1 MAATRGSAPKQWNL
15 SEEESLNSFNAWK
28 DNLLYILSLNADFT
42 PFLAQNATWA
52 TDATA
57 NRGYADDGDD
67 VVVAANRLTAVQKAG
82 RLRLMLGQI
91 ANFATIISRNQI
103 ILHSTSLASI
113 WSNLREHYGFQ
124 CTGSR
129 FLTLAAIKLNPAE
142 RPEHLYQ
149 RLVTFF
155 DDNLITTDGLLHH
168 GQHVNADE
176 VVTPTLQNTIVL
188 LWLERIHSGLPG
200 LVQQK
205 YGAEL
210 RNKSLASL
218 KSEISLALQSLL
230 NELEQGE
237 DSRIM
242 RAQATRYNSNN
253 RFSANFN
260 NRSQQQ
266 QSRKNCVLCEAAR
279 RPGAGTHY
287 LSQCNYLPEAEK
299 KRLSKI
305 RYVEVDEEEDGEL
318 GIEHV
323 DTEECSALIDAPP
336 ASITRRVQTRKSPIL
351 NCMYKHF
358 PVRLCLDTGAESNL
372 VSKRYATQT
381 AMVIHPSR
389 QGAVQADEKTP
400 LEVVGEVK
408 IKIVC
413 GSHVFH
419 LEALVTKIDI
429 GDVIAGEPFLEDNDV
444 AIRPAR
450 KQIIIKGRDIIPY
463 QAEF

>member
-1 MAATRGSAPKQWNL
+1 MAAPHHNKGSCQVSFPGVEYFPRKSGTSGYTDGRG
-15 SEEESLNSFNAWK
+15 
-28 DNLLYILSLNADFT
+28 
-42 PFLAQNATWA
+42 
-52 TDATA
+52 
-57 NRGYADDGDD
+57 
-67 VVVAANRLTAVQKAG
+67 V
-82 RLRLMLGQI
+82 
-91 ANFATIISRNQI
+91 IIYR
-103 ILHSTSLASI
+103 LHSISLTSI
-113 WSNLREHYGFQ
+113 WSKIREHYGFQ

-129 FLTLAAIKLNPAE
+129 FLTLASIKLNPAE
-142 RPEHLYQ
+142 RPEDLYQ

-210 RNKSLASL
+210 RHRSLASL

-230 NELEQGE
+230 NELDQGE

-242 RAQATRYNSNN
+242 RAQVTRYNNNN
-253 RFSANFN
+253 RFPATFN

-279 RPGAGTHY
+279 RPGANTHY

-299 KRLSKI
+299 KRLSSRI
-305 RYVEVDEEEDGEL
+305 RYVEVDEEEGGEL
-318 GIEHV
+318 DLEHV
-323 DTEECSALIDAPP
+323 DTEECTALIDAPP

-372 VSKRYATQT
+372 VSKRYAALT
-381 AMVIHPSR
+381 AMIIQPSR

-413 GSHVFH
+413 GSHVFN
-419 LEALVTKIDI
+419 LEALVTKTDI

>member
-1 MAATRGSAPKQWNL
+1 MAAARGSAPKQWNL
-15 SEEESLNSFNAWK
+15 SKEESLNSFNAWK
-28 DNLLYILSLNADFT
+28 DNLLYILSLNNDFT
-42 PFLAQNATWA
+42 PFLADNATWE

-57 NRGYADDGDD
+57 NRGFADD
-67 VVVAANRLTAVQKAG
+67 AADAQNRLTAVQKAG

-103 ILHSTSLASI
+103 MLHSTSLASI
-113 WSNLREHYGFQ
+113 WSKIREHYGFQ

-129 FLTLAAIKLNPAE
+129 FLTLASIKLNPAE
-142 RPEHLYQ
+142 RPEDLYQ

-168 GQHVNADE
+168 GQHVNANE

-188 LWLERIHSGLPG
+188 LWLQRIHSGLPG

-230 NELEQGE
+230 NELDQGE
-237 DSRIM
+237 DSRIL
-242 RAQATRYNSNN
+242 RAQVTRNNNN
-253 RFSANFN
+253 RFPATFN

-266 QSRKNCVLCEAAR
+266 QQGRKMCVLCEAAR
-279 RPGAGTHY
+279 RPGANTHY

-299 KRLSKI
+299 RRLSRI
-305 RYVEVDEEEDGEL
+305 RYVEVDEEEDGDL
-318 GIEHV
+318 NHEHV
-323 DTEECSALIDAPP
+323 DTEECTALIDAPP

-372 VSKRYATQT
+372 VNNSHCYDNSSISA
-381 AMVIHPSR
+381 
-389 QGAVQADEKTP
+389 
-400 LEVVGEVK
+400 
-408 IKIVC
+408 
-413 GSHVFH
+413 GSSSS
-419 LEALVTKIDI
+419 
-429 GDVIAGEPFLEDNDV
+429 
-444 AIRPAR
+444 
-450 KQIIIKGRDIIPY
+450 
-463 QAEF
+463 

>member
-1 MAATRGSAPKQWNL
+1 MAAARGSAPKQWNL
-15 SEEESLNSFNAWK
+15 SKEESLNSFNAWK
-28 DNLLYILSLNADFT
+28 DNLLYILSLNNDFT
-42 PFLAQNATWA
+42 PFLADNATWE

-57 NRGYADDGDD
+57 NRGFADD
-67 VVVAANRLTAVQKAG
+67 AADAQNRLTAVQKAG

-103 ILHSTSLASI
+103 MLHSTSLASI
-113 WSNLREHYGFQ
+113 WSKIREHYGFQ

-129 FLTLAAIKLNPAE
+129 FLTLASIKLNPAE
-142 RPEHLYQ
+142 RPEDLYQ

-168 GQHVNADE
+168 GQHVNANE

-188 LWLERIHSGLPG
+188 LWLQRIHSGLPG

-230 NELEQGE
+230 NELDQGE
-237 DSRIM
+237 DSQIL
-242 RAQATRYNSNN
+242 RAQVTRNNNN
-253 RFSANFN
+253 RFPATFN

-266 QSRKNCVLCEAAR
+266 QQGRKMCVLCEAAR
-279 RPGAGTHY
+279 RPGANTHY

-299 KRLSKI
+299 RRLSRI
-305 RYVEVDEEEDGEL
+305 RYVEVDEEEDGDL
-318 GIEHV
+318 NHEHV
-323 DTEECSALIDAPP
+323 DTEECTALIDAPP

-372 VSKRYATQT
+372 VSNRYATLT
-381 AMVIHPSR
+381 AMIIHPSR

-413 GSHVFH
+413 GSHVFN

>member
-1 MAATRGSAPKQWNL
+1 MAAARAPKQWSL
-15 SEEESLNSFNAWK
+15 STEETLNSFNAWK
-28 DNLLYILSLNADFT
+28 DNLLYILSLNDDFA
-42 PFLAQNATWA
+42 PYLANNAAWQ

-57 NRGYADDGDD
+57 NRGYADD
-67 VVVAANRLTAVQKAG
+67 AADANPRITAVQKAA

-103 ILHSTSLASI
+103 VLYSTSLSSI
-113 WSNLREHYGFQ
+113 WSKIREHYGFQ

-129 FLTLAAIKLNPAE
+129 FLTLASIKLKPAE
-142 RPEHLYQ
+142 RPEDLYQ

-155 DDNLITTDGLLHH
+155 DDNLITTEGLLHH
-168 GQHVNADE
+168 GQHVVANE
-176 VVTPTLQNTIVL
+176 VVTPTIQNTIVL
-188 LWLERIHSGLPG
+188 LWLERIHTGLPG

-210 RNKSLASL
+210 RDKSLASL

-237 DSRIM
+237 DSRIL
-242 RAQATRYNSNN
+242 RAQVTRYNNNNNNSNN
-253 RFSANFN
+253 RFQASSFN
-260 NRSQQQ
+260 NRTQTQN
-266 QSRKNCVLCEAAR
+266 RKICILCETAR
-279 RPGAGTHY
+279 RPGANTHY
-287 LSQCNYLPEAEK
+287 LTQCNYLPEADRR
-299 KRLSKI
+299 RLSRI
-305 RYVEVDEEEDGEL
+305 RFVEVDEEEGDEL
-318 GIEHV
+318 VPDQI
-323 DTEECSALIDAPP
+323 DTEECTALIDAPP

-372 VSKRYATQT
+372 VSNRFAILT
-381 AMVIHPSR
+381 AMIISPSR

-413 GSHVFH
+413 GSHVFN

>member
-1 MAATRGSAPKQWNL
+1 MAAARGSAPKQWNL
-15 SEEESLNSFNAWK
+15 SKEESLNSFNAWK
-28 DNLLYILSLNADFT
+28 DNLLYILSLNNDFT
-42 PFLAQNATWA
+42 PFLADNATWE

-57 NRGYADDGDD
+57 NRGFADD
-67 VVVAANRLTAVQKAG
+67 AADAQNRLTAVQKAG

-103 ILHSTSLASI
+103 MLHSTSLASI
-113 WSNLREHYGFQ
+113 WSKIREHYGFQ

-129 FLTLAAIKLNPAE
+129 FLTLASIKLNPAE
-142 RPEHLYQ
+142 RPEDLYQ

-168 GQHVNADE
+168 GQHVNANE
-176 VVTPTLQNTIVL
+176 VVTPTLQNTMVL

-230 NELEQGE
+230 NELDQGE
-237 DSRIM
+237 DSQIL
-242 RAQATRYNSNN
+242 RAQVTRNNNN
-253 RFSANFN
+253 RFPATFN

-266 QSRKNCVLCEAAR
+266 QQGRKMCVLCEAAR
-279 RPGAGTHY
+279 RPGANTHY

-299 KRLSKI
+299 RRLSRI
-305 RYVEVDEEEDGEL
+305 RYVEVDEEEDGDL
-318 GIEHV
+318 NHEHV
-323 DTEECSALIDAPP
+323 DTEECTALIDAPP

-372 VSKRYATQT
+372 VSNRYATLT
-381 AMVIHPSR
+381 AMIIHPSR

-413 GSHVFH
+413 GSHVFN